1 MEVCICVMKL
11 GDLQSRGGI
20 WADLKP
26 EGLGTWKQS
35 LEGKCCSEGV
45 EWTRIEN
52 KKGEEQSGEGGQ
64 GLFGKFRC
72 CFISNEEPL
81 GLNAKNGPVQVYF

>member
-1 MEVCICVMKL
+1 M
-11 GDLQSRGGI
+11 
-20 WADLKP
+20 
-26 EGLGTWKQS
+26 
-35 LEGKCCSEGV
+35 

-64 GLFGKFRC
+64 GLFGKFRF

-81 GLNAKNGPVQVYF
+81 GLNAKNGPVEVYF